1 MSNVGRETIRT
12 ECTPCA
18 AEEVWDSVSKA
29 VSVTQCKQS
38 TDMNNMLTETISTEC
53 TPFAA
58 EEEVWGP
65 GAAVP
70 VALSAAHSADDLPPT
85 GLERDPKPANK
96 ITVHCTGKSST
107 QHTDDSETAE
117 AFRARPTCPKS
128 YPDGIVQY
136 TDNWENTEVSEPDLF
151 VPSHTQMGWL
161 NTQKWWRK
169 ILRLQS
175 QTYLSK
181 VKTQT
186 GKQL

>member
-1 MSNVGRETIRT
+1 MKGRETIRT

-38 TDMNNMLTETISTEC
+38 TDMSNMLTETITTEC

-117 AFRARPTCPKS
+117 AFRARPICPKS
-128 YPDGIVQY
+128 HPDGVVKY
-136 TDNWENTEVSEPDLF
+136 TEMMEKNTEASEPDLF
-151 VPSHTQMGWL
+151 V
-161 NTQKWWRK
+161 
-169 ILRLQS
+169 QS
-175 QTYLSK
+175 
-181 VKTQT
+181 
-186 GKQL
+186 